1 MKLEVLANELILDL
15 FEYLTTAELL
25 QAFHSL
31 NSRFKSLIIH
41 HFQMHTFE
49 IGSLAINNFQK
60 ICEHYLPSMIN
71 KINRIHLIDHI
82 DTRTQLTQLY
92 TYNFALH
99 QFVQLTS
106 LTLFYLDDYI
116 LNEITVVLP
125 HLSNLTH
132 LSFEY
137 CNLTIRKENM
147 LILIDTIWSL
157 PNLSHCNINH
167 AFRHHESVS
176 CPIGPTVVSS
186 SLRHVYISHENDAC
200 CRLTDIFQHTPRLES
215 LYALNSCLLYTLEL
229 PSSIQMI
236 TRLKLLECEYS
247 RIVCLLP
254 KMINLCELIFTTAD
268 QTMQYNM
275 IENELEKII
284 RKSLTKLERL
294 EFTIAF
300 LLDEQKQIDNLFNSF
315 QRSFWTDKR
324 KQFIQYDWY
333 EDESLI
339 FFYTLPYAFN
349 TFHVDSAAFS
359 QSTCPQTDK
368 QWFCDRVHSL
378 TYDLNG
384 SSSTPLTNLI
394 FSKVETLTVAF
405 PVSGHFWSMIPRFDR
420 LTLLEVVSYRH
431 CTEHRSQLLELL
443 QRASHLSFYKESHA
457 DGKLIYR

>member
-1 MKLEVLANELILDL
+1 MKLEALANELILDL

-31 NSRFKSLIIH
+31 NSRLKSLVIY
-41 HFQMHTFE
+41 HFKIRTFE
-49 IGSLAINNFQK
+49 IGSLSMNNFQK

-71 KINRIHLIDHI
+71 KINHVHLIDHI
-82 DTRTQLTQLY
+82 GTRAQLAQLY
-92 TYNFALH
+92 TYNFTLH

-106 LTLFYLDDYI
+106 LVLFYLDDNI
-116 LNEITVVLP
+116 LNEITVALP

-137 CNLTIRKENM
+137 CNLTIRQENT
-147 LILIDTIWSL
+147 LILINTIWSL

-167 AFRHHESVS
+167 AFRHYESVD
-176 CPIGPTVVSS
+176 CPIGPSVVSS
-186 SLRHVYISHENDAC
+186 SLRHIYIWHENDAY

-215 LYALNSCLLYTLEL
+215 LDALNSCLLYNLEL

-254 KMINLCELIFTTAD
+254 KMINLCELMFTTAD
-268 QTMQYNM
+268 QTMQYGM
-275 IENELEKII
+275 IESELEEII

-294 EFTIAF
+294 EFEIVF
-300 LLDEQKQIDNLFNSF
+300 LLDEQEQIDNLFNSF
-315 QRSFWTDKR
+315 RSSFWIDER

-333 EDESLI
+333 EDVSLI

-349 TFHVDSAAFS
+349 TFHVNSAAFS

-368 QWFCDRVHSL
+368 QWFCDRVHNLIYDL
-378 TYDLNG
+378 TYA
-384 SSSTPLTNLI
+384 SSTPLTNLI
-394 FSKVETLTVAF
+394 FNKVKTLTVRF
-405 PVSGHFWSMIPRFDR
+405 PVTDHFWSMVPNFDR
-420 LTLLEVVSYRH
+420 LTLLEVESYRH
-431 CTEHRSQLLELL
+431 CTEGTSQLLQLL
-443 QRASHLSFYKESHA
+443 QCASHLSFYKDSHA